1 MFTSLKSI
9 IPKKI
14 DSLGIKKQI
23 QVIDICKKAEKII
36 NLKIK
41 SKFKVNIIKYK
52 NQSIFIKTS
61 NYHLLNEIKM
71 MEEILK
77 EEFKRNNLNIK
88 NIKYLI

>member
-14 DSLGIKKQI
+14 DTLGIRKQI
-23 QVIDICKKAEKII
+23 QVVDICKKAEDII

-41 SKFKVNIIKYK
+41 SKFKVNIIKYN

-61 NYHLLNEIKM
+61 NYHLLNEVKM

-77 EEFKRNNLNIK
+77 EEFKRSNLNIK